1 MAMLAFLL
9 LLVSCSSMY
18 SPLPDIEQGAGPDEI
33 TIAIQYLPSQRP
45 LPLALQHAEFFLP
58 RAGTLARAI
67 QQLEH
72 TGCGSGRLSAL
83 FAVVRDGIL
92 ERPLTTRPAGLGPP
106 EARHVDVD
114 AYIGPRPQ
122 HPPGAATSLGT
133 AFGTELAGI
142 MTVPH
147 TQGTAAS
154 SSSAAISPLTEDDSD
169 ALPPPHPHILLESEI
184 TSLRA
189 LISQIHMRL
198 QTARG
203 ITEND
208 EGVQMV
214 AWFATLRNVAFAMGT
229 LQRPSLPLPVGPLG
243 PQDISGPHQV
253 PPTPT
258 SVSMAPSLADTTD
271 LAAAVDLD
279 QDLEQDLRDLDQ
291 VEQASEDLDQVE
303 DSGTSADNE
312 ED

>member
-1 MAMLAFLL
+1 MAMLAVLL

-92 ERPLTTRPAGLGPP
+92 ERPLTTRPVGLGPP

-122 HPPGAATSLGT
+122 HPPGSATNLGT
-133 AFGTELAGI
+133 AFWHRAGRHHDCTSHSGYSGFI
-142 MTVPH
+142 IVGCNFPLDRRR
-147 TQGTAAS
+147 QRCFAS
-154 SSSAAISPLTEDDSD
+154 STPAH
-169 ALPPPHPHILLESEI
+169 PPRIRDHILA
-184 TSLRA
+184 SLG
-189 LISQIHMRL
+189 ISDSH
-198 QTARG
+198 APA
-203 ITEND
+203 NS
-208 EGVQMV
+208 
-214 AWFATLRNVAFAMGT
+214 
-229 LQRPSLPLPVGPLG
+229 QR
-243 PQDISGPHQV
+243 HH
-253 PPTPT
+253 
-258 SVSMAPSLADTTD
+258 
-271 LAAAVDLD
+271 
-279 QDLEQDLRDLDQ
+279 RK
-291 VEQASEDLDQVE
+291 
-303 DSGTSADNE
+303 
-312 ED
+312 